1 MTPTQPENLTTWRDK
16 MEHWEIHEKKNEV
29 ASRIRRKF
37 EIDNEQQKKPETLIL
52 NLGVC
57 FLWILEVGAYFYLFK

>member
-1 MTPTQPENLTTWRDK
+1 

-37 EIDNEQQKKPETLIL
+37 EIDNEQQKQPETLIL